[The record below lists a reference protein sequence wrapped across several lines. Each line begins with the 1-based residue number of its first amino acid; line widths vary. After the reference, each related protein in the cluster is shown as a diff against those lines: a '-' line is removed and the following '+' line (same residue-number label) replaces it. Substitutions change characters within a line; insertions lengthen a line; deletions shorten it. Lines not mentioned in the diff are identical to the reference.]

1 MIGTNTTRN
10 QTPHR
15 LCLPFIAARLHGGVG
30 SASVSLEHPMGEY
43 TRDAFDPEPFDLDAQ
58 HDRYPSDGFIPL
70 SSGGAKDSPAD
81 TTGGGAWTPPSFDAA
96 GWIADRHPDL
106 VPRLR
111 AIDPACADEFVDI
124 VFRAYQQGRMDNI
137 GVVRSRFENLAAMV
151 RKWERGNV

>member
-1 MIGTNTTRN
+1 
-10 QTPHR
+10 
-15 LCLPFIAARLHGGVG
+15 
-30 SASVSLEHPMGEY
+30 MGEY